1 MSSSDLVRWGAVG
14 ALLAGMV
21 LIAIGLI
28 TLVIL
33 GPVALYFGGTAT
45 AQDYLLEILFSIAL
59 VGMLAGLVGFH
70 ARQAPNYGR
79 LGTAGFLAAFVGGFF
94 LLASTVAT
102 ILAGREVLDWLF
114 LLGFVGSLVGFVL
127 LGVATIRA
135 RIFPRWC
142 GVLLIVAVLGMPV
155 YFVLGNYG
163 GAILY
168 GLVWL
173 GLGYGLWLERGP
185 SAEQTPRVS

>member
-28 TLVIL
+28 PLVIL

-59 VGMLAGLVGFH
+59 VGMLAALVGFH

-79 LGTAGFLAAFVGGFF
+79 LGTVGFFAAFVGVFF

-102 ILAGREVLDWLF
+102 ILAGREVLDWALHPRVCREPCGVRALGCGDPAGESLSAVVWGLAHRRRLRYPG
-114 LLGFVGSLVGFVL
+114 LLRVGQLRRGDTLWSGMARVGVRPLVG
-127 LGVATIRA
+127 A
-135 RIFPRWC
+135 RHVC
-142 GVLLIVAVLGMPV
+142 
-155 YFVLGNYG
+155 
-163 GAILY
+163 
-168 GLVWL
+168 
-173 GLGYGLWLERGP
+173 
-185 SAEQTPRVS
+185 